1 MSDLTDIE
9 SYNLADMAISLITH
23 PSKIY
28 SATEAANV
36 LSMQS
41 DRVITEEMYMEFRT
55 KYMNGDIDVNNLPK
69 PVVQQPTS
77 MTSLP
82 RSLDEMCAFSQINTM
97 GLREGIINQS
107 LRTYTEAAETGET
120 SNALKALKLM
130 LEASDSM
137 DKQLRAIQGTDPA
150 ADLMSQKAFQNFKQN
165 IIQIANENP
174 EYGLLDKLKSKMS
187 DGETQDET

>member
-9 SYNLADMAISLITH
+9 LLNLADKAISLIT
-23 PSKIY
+23 STDRIY
-28 SATEAANV
+28 SAKDAADI
-36 LSMQS
+36 LSMHS
-41 DRVITEEMYMEFRT
+41 DKVITEDMFMAFRT
-55 KYMNGDIDVNNLPK
+55 KYMSGDLDVNNLPK

-77 MTSLP
+77 MASLP

-97 GLREGIINQS
+97 GLREGIINQA
-107 LRTYTEAAETGET
+107 LRTYTEAAEEGNG
-120 SNALKALKLM
+120 SDAIKALKLM

-165 IIQIANENP
+165 IIQIATEHP